1 MRRMKNSTLQWS
13 FLCASVYDGE
23 GEEEKEEMIWFN
35 ACRSVIFLST
45 LTTEFFYFQVQAR
58 ALKAFFFFFFQSG
71 AYKHEILFTFL
82 IMNKYWKSLVY
93 LQPQISLIAFKSMF
107 TVWHLLPLQPQLCAS
122 MLLMEARSMKSNSLA
137 VQLLESKWELGCRCE
152 VLSLGE
158 ETEQGQPSL

>member
-1 MRRMKNSTLQWS
+1 MKNSS
-13 FLCASVYDGE
+13 SAAEFLCATVCDGE
-23 GEEEKEEMIWFN
+23 GEEESEEIVWFS

-45 LTTEFFYFQVQAR
+45 LTTEFFYLQGVQTR
-58 ALKAFFFFFFQSG
+58 ALKASLFFFVSG

-82 IMNKYWKSLVY
+82 IINMYWKSLVY

-122 MLLMEARSMKSNSLA
+122 MLLMEVWNIKSHSLA
-137 VQLLESKWELGCRCE
+137 LQLLESKWEIGCRCE

-158 ETEQGQPSL
+158 GREQGQPSL